1 MHVNCVLTPC
11 ATVGVTGLML
21 SEAIA
26 AGVTVRFVE
35 PDMPLIAAAMV
46 LVPRASAV
54 ANPDWP
60 VLLLIEAAAEEELQV
75 T

>member
-26 AGVTVRFVE
+26 AGVTVRLVE
-35 PDMPLIAAAMV
+35 PEMPLTVAAMV
-46 LVPRASAV
+46 LLPRASAV

-60 VLLLIEAAAEEELQV
+60 LLLLIEAAAEEELQV